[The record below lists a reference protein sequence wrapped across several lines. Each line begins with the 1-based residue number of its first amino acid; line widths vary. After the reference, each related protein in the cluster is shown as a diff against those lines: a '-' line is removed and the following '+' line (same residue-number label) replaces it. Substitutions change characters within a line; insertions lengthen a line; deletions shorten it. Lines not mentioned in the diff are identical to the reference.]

1 MCTFYYWLKKC
12 LISIKIE
19 YYKKNTNFDDSESIS
34 NYIKNVINELENE
47 TDKLVREL
55 VIKNLSEE
63 TKISVITLNN
73 LLKNKNYETKPK
85 KKEEKKVSL
94 NKYEKAERRLI
105 FYMLR
110 YEEVL
115 KMYERNK
122 CFFPTQKFRFLVNE
136 LLYFY
141 KKYNRLN
148 IADFIAFLNGK
159 DELIEA
165 LSLVDNMNIP
175 ENYFIDEIKD
185 YIDLLNNYGVELEVK
200 RLNNLFKSEVD
211 ENKKIE
217 IAKKIAD
224 LKVSV

>member
-1 MCTFYYWLKKC
+1 
-12 LISIKIE
+12 
-19 YYKKNTNFDDSESIS
+19 
-34 NYIKNVINELENE
+34 
-47 TDKLVREL
+47 
-55 VIKNLSEE
+55 
-63 TKISVITLNN
+63 
-73 LLKNKNYETKPK
+73 
-85 KKEEKKVSL
+85 
-94 NKYEKAERRLI
+94 
-105 FYMLR
+105 
-110 YEEVL
+110 
-115 KMYERNK
+115 
-122 CFFPTQKFRFLVNE
+122 VNE

-159 DELIEA
+159 NELIEA

-185 YIDLLNNYGVELEVK
+185 YIDLLNNYGVELEIK